1 MKAYEDLPRNAANY
15 APLTI
20 THFLERT
27 ADIFPHRPAV
37 VYEDR
42 RYSWGETRGR
52 CRQLASALN
61 ARGLGKN
68 DTVSVLL
75 YNTPEML
82 ECQFGVPM
90 AGCVLNSINTRLDAD
105 TIAYIID
112 HAETQ
117 LFITDREL
125 YPVVT
130 EALRISE
137 FSPDVIIVDDP
148 HAVTRPDFPDGL
160 SDYEAFISSHNSDYT
175 PPPLEDEWQAMALNY
190 TSGTTGRP
198 KGVVYHHRGAYLM
211 GMGTAASWALPMH
224 PRYLYTVPM
233 FHCNGWGHGWT
244 MALMAGTIICLRAF
258 SPEKFFEQAGKHN
271 ITHFGGAPIIMNM
284 LSSAPEEMKPK
295 FDHTVKAMTAGAP
308 PPASVLEA
316 MAHMNYEI
324 MHVYGLTETYGH
336 VLQAAPQEE
345 WTQKTISEQ
354 AELNARQGVIF
365 TNLDGAQVIGED
377 GRPVPHDGAS
387 MGEIRLRGNVVMK
400 GYLKDDASTKDAFK
414 DGWFRSGDL
423 GVIYPDG
430 YIQLKD
436 RAKDIIISGGE
447 NISSVEVENTLY
459 KHPAVDVAA
468 VVAMPDEKWGEVPCA
483 FIELANGASASETE
497 LIEYCGKNMA
507 RFKRPKKVVFGE
519 LPKTATGKIQKKIL
533 RERASALSAS

>member
-1 MKAYEDLPRNAANY
+1 MTVAYDQLPKTDANYVPLSVASFLDRAANIY
-15 APLTI
+15 
-20 THFLERT
+20 
-27 ADIFPHRPAV
+27 PHREAL

-42 RYSWGETRGR
+42 KYNWSEVRGR

-75 YNTPEML
+75 HNTSEMF
-82 ECQFGVPM
+82 ECQFAVPM

-112 HAETQ
+112 HGESR
-117 LFITDREL
+117 LMIVDREL
-125 YPVVT
+125 YPVAVA
-130 EALRISE
+130 ALEISE
-137 FSPDVIIVDDP
+137 LNPDVIIVDDSY
-148 HAVTRPDFPDGL
+148 ADTKPDVPANVL
-160 SDYEAFISSHNSDYT
+160 TYEAFIADQSPDYE
-175 PPPLEDEWQAMALNY
+175 PEPLKDEWQAMALNY

-211 GMGTAASWALPMH
+211 AMGTVASWALPMH

-233 FHCNGWGHGWT
+233 FHCNGWGHAWT
-244 MALMAGTIICLRAF
+244 MTLMAGTIICLRHF
-258 SPEKFFEQAGKHN
+258 SAEKFFEQAGLHN

-284 LSSAPEEMKPK
+284 LANAPDAVKPD

-316 MAHMNYEI
+316 MANMGYEI

-336 VLQAAPQEE
+336 VLQAAPQESWAAE
-345 WTQKTISEQ
+345 SISRQ
-354 AELNARQGVIF
+354 AELNARQGVVF
-365 TNLDGAQVIGED
+365 TNLEEAKVIGED
-377 GRPVPHDGAS
+377 GQPVPHDGES
-387 MGEIRLRGNVVMK
+387 MGEIVMRGNVVMK
-400 GYLKDDASTKDAFK
+400 GYLKDMAATDAAFK
-414 DGWFRSGDL
+414 DGWFQSGDL
-423 GVIYPDG
+423 GVVYPDS

-459 KHPAVDVAA
+459 KHDAVGEAA

-483 FIELANGASASETE
+483 FVELKGEATEDE
-497 LIEYCGKNMA
+497 LIHFCTENMA
-507 RFKRPKKVVFGE
+507 RFKRPKKIVFGE
-519 LPKTATGKIQKKIL
+519 LPKTATGKIQKKVL
-533 RERASALSAS
+533 REQAKELGSD